1 MRKKGRARASAQP
14 VATSAPGHRKAGGSR
29 AVVARERFTYHQREG
44 AAMRPHR
51 RGAYEIRSCHIAR
64 TVKVEPPERI
74 CLTCGVRIGRL
85 STIAYAL
92 IGGLC
97 ASCDTHEAR

>member
-1 MRKKGRARASAQP
+1 
-14 VATSAPGHRKAGGSR
+14 
-29 AVVARERFTYHQREG
+29 
-44 AAMRPHR
+44 MRPHR
-51 RGAYEIRSCHIAR
+51 RGAYEIRSCYIAR
-64 TVKVEPPERI
+64 AVKVEPPERI

-97 ASCDTHEAR
+97 ASCDSRLEAPYTDINRRTR

>member
-1 MRKKGRARASAQP
+1 MK
-14 VATSAPGHRKAGGSR
+14 
-29 AVVARERFTYHQREG
+29 
-44 AAMRPHR
+44 PHR

-64 TVKVEPPERI
+64 TVKVEPSERI

-97 ASCDTHEAR
+97 ASCDASVEAPRGHDRPVASESSH